1 MASRHGQS
9 RRLTRSATD
18 RRLSGVCGGLGAYFG
33 VKPVIFRLG
42 FVVFTLVTQIVP
54 GLIIYLLMTLAMPA
68 DPQAPAW
75 SNFFGPGAAPKAAR
89 TSVRNC
95 MMLKNTT
102 LSQRGSRA

>member
-1 MASRHGQS
+1 MASRHGQT

-75 SNFFGPGAAPKAAR
+75 SNFFGPGAAPKAAPNKR
-89 TSVRNC
+89 KELHDVEEHDIEP
-95 MMLKNTT
+95 K
-102 LSQRGSRA
+102 G

>member
-54 GLIIYLLMTLAMPA
+54 GLIIYLLMTLAIPLIPKRRLGPTSLA
-68 DPQAPAW
+68 RGRRQSCPEQA
-75 SNFFGPGAAPKAAR
+75 
-89 TSVRNC
+89 
-95 MMLKNTT
+95 
-102 LSQRGSRA
+102 